1 MFVSFFKESWNV
13 FLYLKLLEKTHHNH
27 NIIDFVKR
35 TTLRIYFQIDSCV
48 PVGEI

>member
-1 MFVSFFKESWNV
+1 MFVSFFRDGWKV
-13 FLYLKLLEKTHHNH
+13 FLYLKLLEKAHDNH

-35 TTLRIYFQIDSCV
+35 AILRLHFQIDSCV